1 VSGCILIGGGSGLIG
16 THLTKILL
24 QKGYQV
30 RYLGRKAKDGAV
42 KTFEWDIRR
51 YTIDERAFEG
61 VTHVINLAG
70 AHVNAKRWSKS
81 YKEEILKSSTESTR
95 LIVDFLNNKPHQV
108 KQFILGSATGY
119 YGVDNSP
126 QSFHESDPPGK
137 DFMAHVVVE
146 WEKVGDQVNNKQ
158 VKVAHVRTGIVLA
171 KESGALE
178 EMSKPIRLYA
188 GAPLG
193 SGKQHVAWIHI
204 EDICGIFMHVLEN
217 NLSGVYN
224 GVAPEPA
231 TNEEI
236 TKEIAKRLHKP
247 LWLPN
252 IPGFVLKIV
261 LGEMAYAVL
270 NGAIVS
276 PQKIEST
283 NFIFK
288 YPTLPAALDQLLNSK
303 L

>member
-1 VSGCILIGGGSGLIG
+1 MSGCILIGGGSGLIG
-16 THLTKILL
+16 SHLTRILV

-30 RYLGRKAKDGAV
+30 RFLGRKARNGKV
-42 KTFEWDIRR
+42 KTFEWDIHNH
-51 YTIDERAFEG
+51 TVDERAFDG

-70 AHVNAKRWSKS
+70 ANVNSKRWSKS
-81 YKEEILKSSTESTR
+81 YKEEILKSRTDSTK

-119 YGVDNSP
+119 YGVDNS
-126 QSFHESDPPGK
+126 SKAFHESDPPGK

-146 WEKVGDQVNNKQ
+146 WEKAGDQVKNSN
-158 VKVAHVRTGIVLA
+158 VKLAHIRTGIVLA
-171 KESGALE
+171 PESGALP
-178 EMSKPIRLYA
+178 EMSRPIKLYA

-193 SGKQHVAWIHI
+193 SGKQVVAWIHI
-204 EDICGIFMHVLEN
+204 DDICGIFMHVLEN

-224 GVAPEPA
+224 AAAPEVA
-231 TNEEI
+231 TNEDI
-236 TKEIAKRLHKP
+236 TKAIAKRIHRP

-283 NFIFK
+283 GFRFR
-288 YPTLPAALDQLLNSK
+288 YPNLSLALDQLLNQK